1 MSVTSK
7 SSTADALLEA
17 EMATLVGT
25 EPGFP

>member
-7 SSTADALLEA
+7 SSTADALVDA
-17 EMATLVGT
+17 EMATLIGT